1 MTFGRPESRSLT
13 RPPRPAA
20 YFPRLLLRRFFRGV
34 VRRVR
39 CFLPLAWA
47 GQGGSPPGSGQSPA
61 SFRQRLATRN
71 HQHTTEAVV
80 VITIHG
86 MFVVAIRGAQF
97 ERIVIDPRRAPQHP
111 ERRRFPA
118 VEPLLLHRR
127 HEAAGPKQNLVFHVL
142 CKNEPIVARIWKP
155 GSQDRKA
162 EHPVLPGFMASK
174 FIVSIEHFHAQ
185 KIFAACGAAHR
196 PPRNQAHQAKMVKG
210 RKHLSDQKPPAHNG
224 SR

>member
-127 HEAAGPKQNLVFHVL
+127 HEASGPKQNLVF
-142 CKNEPIVARIWKP
+142 
-155 GSQDRKA
+155 
-162 EHPVLPGFMASK
+162 
-174 FIVSIEHFHAQ
+174 AQ
-185 KIFAACGAAHR
+185 KNFAACGAAHQ
-196 PPRNQAHQAKMVKG
+196 PPRNQADHGKRVRG
-210 RKHLSDQKPPAHNG
+210 RKHASDQKPPAHNG
-224 SR
+224 RRGRYHDSREERRETRSAA

>member
-1 MTFGRPESRSLT
+1 MTFGRPESRALT

-86 MFVVAIRGAQF
+86 MIVVAIRGAQI
-97 ERIVIDPRRAPQHP
+97 ERIIVVPRRAPQHP

-127 HEAAGPKQNLVFHVL
+127 HEASGPKQNLVF
-142 CKNEPIVARIWKP
+142 
-155 GSQDRKA
+155 
-162 EHPVLPGFMASK
+162 
-174 FIVSIEHFHAQ
+174 AQ

-224 SR
+224 SRRRHYETRDDRSRETRSAAGVEQR

>member
-1 MTFGRPESRSLT
+1 MTFGRTESGTLT

-47 GQGGSPPGSGQSPA
+47 GQGHSPPGSGQSPA
-61 SFRQRLATRN
+61 SFWQRLATRN

-86 MFVVAIRGAQF
+86 MIVVAIRGAQF
-97 ERIVIDPRRAPQHP
+97 ERIIVVPRRAPQHP

-118 VEPLLLHRR
+118 VEPLLLHWR
-127 HEAAGPKQNLVFHVL
+127 HEAPGPKQNLVFAK
-142 CKNEPIVARIWKP
+142 KN
-155 GSQDRKA
+155 
-162 EHPVLPGFMASK
+162 
-174 FIVSIEHFHAQ
+174 
-185 KIFAACGAAHR
+185 FAACGAAHR
-196 PPRNQAHQAKMVKG
+196 PPRKPSGPRKRVKG
-210 RKHLSDQKPPAHNG
+210 RKHASDQKPPAHNG
-224 SR
+224 SRSSQN